1 MAILELKRVSYAY
14 GDGAPALDDVSLT
27 VGPGLVGV
35 LGANAAGKT
44 TLVRIAAG
52 LLPPA
57 RGRVLLDGR
66 DLASVGR
73 AGIARR
79 VAIVPQSASLPPA
92 FTVLELVL
100 MGRTPYLGLL
110 AREGARD
117 LAIAERALE
126 RVDARTLADRRL
138 GELSGGE
145 RQRAL
150 VARAL
155 AQETDILLLDEPT
168 AHLDLAHQTALLD
181 LARGLA
187 REQGLAVLAALHDVN
202 LAAAYCDE
210 LAFLSRGRVI
220 ARGAP
225 RDVLTA
231 LTLRE
236 AYGLSFALIEHPET
250 GRPVALLPA
259 PGHGS

>member
-1 MAILELKRVSYAY
+1 MAILELEHVSYAY
-14 GDGAPALDDVSLT
+14 GGGASALDDVSLAIAPGV
-27 VGPGLVGV
+27 VGL

-73 AGIARR
+73 AGVARR

-110 AREGARD
+110 APEGARD

-126 RVDARTLADRRL
+126 RVDARALADRRL

-181 LARGLA
+181 LALGLA
-187 REQGLAVLAALHDVN
+187 REQGLVVLAALHDVN

-225 RDVLTA
+225 RDVLSA
-231 LTLRE
+231 STLRD

-259 PGHGS
+259 PGHGA